1 MPCTGRGRRAVGVR
15 APLPRRRPPCPSPCR
30 ASPPDPDARFLALHY
45 RTTDS
50 RATVSAA
57 GYFTSVAGSLRPGD
71 LLILQASDAL
81 ALLPIRINA
90 ALGTGV
96 TLDGAVGPLNTVRSV
111 AQGFSITQA
120 AAAVVRSLVLAPLT
134 AAVVA
139 GATIPAS
146 ATVIGPVASVVFTL
160 RDAAGQV
167 IPPAKTVAVV
177 DGLASTSF
185 AAPGIG
191 TGYRIRVEDA
201 ADPAIFALSQSFTV
215 GTDLRL
221 LLLEDGARLLAEAD
235 GVLKQ

>member
-1 MPCTGRGRRAVGVR
+1 MPFTVSSFSA
-15 APLPRRRPPCPSPCR
+15 LIQSPG
-30 ASPPDPDARFLALHY
+30 FTLWHY

-57 GYFTSVAGSLRPGD
+57 GYFAPVAASLRPGD
-71 LLILQASDAL
+71 LLVLQASDAL
-81 ALLPIRINA
+81 ALLPIRVNA

-111 AQGFSITQA
+111 AQGFSVAQA

-134 AAVVA
+134 AVVVA

-146 ATVIGPVASVVFTL
+146 ATVTGPVASVVFTL
-160 RDAAGQV
+160 RDPSGQV
-167 IPPAKTVAVV
+167 IPPVRTVSVAGGV
-177 DGLASTSF
+177 ASTSF
-185 AAPGIG
+185 PAPPIG

-215 GTDLRL
+215 GTDLML
-221 LLLEDGARLLAEAD
+221 LLQEDQARLLSEA
-235 GVLKQ
+235 GAVLKQ

>member
-1 MPCTGRGRRAVGVR
+1 MPFT
-15 APLPRRRPPCPSPCR
+15 
-30 ASPPDPDARFLALHY
+30 ASSLGALLQTDSFSLWHY

-57 GYFTSVAGSLRPGD
+57 GYFAPVAPRLRPGD

-81 ALLPIRINA
+81 ALLPFRINA

-139 GATIPAS
+139 GAPIPAS

-167 IPPAKTVAVV
+167 IPPARTVSVAG
-177 DGLASTSF
+177 GLASTSF
-185 AAPGIG
+185 TAPAIG

-215 GTDLRL
+215 GTDLMLLLRENGERL
-221 LLLEDGARLLAEAD
+221 LSEAGAIL
-235 GVLKQ
+235 QQ

>member
-1 MPCTGRGRRAVGVR
+1 MPFTASSFS
-15 APLPRRRPPCPSPCR
+15 PLIQTPGFS
-30 ASPPDPDARFLALHY
+30 LWHY

-50 RATVSAA
+50 RATASAA
-57 GYFTSVAGSLRPGD
+57 GYFASVAGALRPGD

-111 AQGFSITQA
+111 AQGFSVAQA

-146 ATVIGPVASVVFTL
+146 ATVIGPIASVVFTL
-160 RDAAGQV
+160 RDPTGAA
-167 IPPAKTVAVV
+167 IPPARTVSVV
-177 DGLASTSF
+177 GGVASTSF
-185 AAPGIG
+185 AAPAIG

-215 GTDLRL
+215 GTDLQL
-221 LLLEDGARLLAEAD
+221 LLLEDGSRLLDEAGD
-235 GVLKQ
+235 VLKQ